1 MPQSRTEVALRH
13 MLDFAKEACA
23 FVQGKS
29 QSDLESNRMF
39 SLAITRLLEIIGEVG
54 NRIPSEE
61 RTPYPEIPW
70 SQIIGMRN
78 RLIHGYDFVD
88 FDVLWQTVIEDLPPL
103 IEAIEKILSSED

>member
-1 MPQSRTEVALRH
+1 MPECRTEVALRH
-13 MLDFAKEACA
+13 MLDSAKEARA
-23 FVQGKS
+23 FIQGKS
-29 QSDLESNRMF
+29 QSDLESNRML
-39 SLAITRLLEIIGEVG
+39 SLATTRLMEIIGEAG

-61 RTPYPEIPW
+61 RLLYPEIPW

-78 RLIHGYDFVD
+78 RLIHGYDLVD